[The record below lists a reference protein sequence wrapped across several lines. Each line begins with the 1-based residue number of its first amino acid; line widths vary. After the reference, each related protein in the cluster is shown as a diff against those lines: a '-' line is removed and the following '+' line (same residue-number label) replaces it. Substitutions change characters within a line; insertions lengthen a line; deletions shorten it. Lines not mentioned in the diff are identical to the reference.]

1 VTSRAKHAAWLVA
14 AVFAVACYLAFA
26 RNQARDVTAGATP
39 PGRPRI
45 VALVGGVVDTLY
57 ALGALD
63 CLVGLAGNSTQAY
76 PGTEGKTRILSDERG
91 GMTNAEAILALRP
104 DYVFVAKELV
114 PSLAGRGLNV
124 VPVPQDSFPEMRE
137 FVMELGRIVGKKDEA
152 VRLLEGFDAKRDEI
166 ARRVAG
172 RPRVRV
178 YWEDSAPGR
187 TRGPGTAVHEMI
199 QLAGGENVYQDAGI
213 ARPTI
218 SLEAVL
224 AADPEVIVLNE
235 TSASPDEI
243 RARQGWEKISAVRNG
258 RIHVIPFAERAVT
271 LYSPRCAECCER
283 TFLRWF
289 HPEVLT
295 DEERH

>member
-1 VTSRAKHAAWLVA
+1 
-14 AVFAVACYLAFA
+14 
-26 RNQARDVTAGATP
+26 
-39 PGRPRI
+39 
-45 VALVGGVVDTLY
+45 
-57 ALGALD
+57 
-63 CLVGLAGNSTQAY
+63 
-76 PGTEGKTRILSDERG
+76 
-91 GMTNAEAILALRP
+91 
-104 DYVFVAKELV
+104 
-114 PSLAGRGLNV
+114 
-124 VPVPQDSFPEMRE
+124 
-137 FVMELGRIVGKKDEA
+137 
-152 VRLLEGFDAKRDEI
+152 
-166 ARRVAG
+166 
-172 RPRVRV
+172 
-178 YWEDSAPGR
+178 
-187 TRGPGTAVHEMI
+187 MI